1 MIIRNITAAGMLC
14 AASLLVAAPMAHA
27 DSGSSSLSGP
37 SSLSGQINVGCIVAQ
52 LATLSGAPPWGADC
66 FPPSIPASRADD
78 GVGELALP

>member
-37 SSLSGQINVGCIVAQ
+37 YSLSGQINVGCIVAQ
-52 LATLSGAPPWGADC
+52 LETLSGAPSPGAGC
-66 FPPSIPASRADD
+66 IPATIPTNRADD